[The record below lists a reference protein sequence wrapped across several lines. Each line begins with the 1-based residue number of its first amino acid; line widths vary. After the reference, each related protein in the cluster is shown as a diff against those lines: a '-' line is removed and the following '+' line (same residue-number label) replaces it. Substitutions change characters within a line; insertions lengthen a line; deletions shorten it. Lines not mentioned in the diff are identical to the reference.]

1 MDFNFNDFPALP
13 YAEQNQPREISAN
26 TSARAVVGGGAF
38 APKLNDVF
46 TFPYL
51 DKDGKVIAVE
61 QDVTGSTNVSV
72 TIACDRNGEK
82 SWIRLGE
89 LTRVDKDMNPTCDFT
104 AKVRNECP
112 TVEDVQRYLVGK
124 TLKVTAMAPKQ
135 FTLFGTTTVINRL
148 APQYVVE

>member
-26 TSARAVVGGGAF
+26 TSARAVVGGDAF

-46 TFPYL
+46 TFPYV

-61 QDVTGSTNVSV
+61 QDVTGTTNVSV

-112 TVEDVQRYLVGK
+112 TVEDVQKYLVGK
-124 TLKVTAMAPKQ
+124 TLKVVNMASKDI
-135 FTLFGTTTVINRL
+135 TLFGSTTRIKRL
-148 APQYVVE
+148 CPEFIAE